1 MKRGGYGSK
10 CRHCSGLNIDRR
22 GLCRR
27 CYRNLEIRKMYSI
40 LSPTRTG
47 PGAKVTR
54 AVKPDRRCKA
64 LPGTEERIAEYER
77 RVSLGMEVFGERDA

>member
-1 MKRGGYGSK
+1 
-10 CRHCSGLNIDRR
+10 
-22 GLCRR
+22 
-27 CYRNLEIRKMYSI
+27 MYSI